1 MDEEKVMDEE
11 NIEEKIDEV
20 LGGEEITFPKELVEE
35 EEEKVPE
42 EKHKS
47 IFQQILTMGIS
58 QKVQLALKGNK
69 EARGILIKEPNKLIC
84 SAVIKSPKLT
94 ETEVLAFAKS
104 RTVSQDVLRLIV
116 MKKEWMRSKD
126 MVLALVNNPRTP
138 IAISMQLMSRLS
150 DKEVAELAKSKAVP
164 AALST
169 TAKRMIMQKAHK
181 AQKKGH

>member
-1 MDEEKVMDEE
+1 MGEEKVMDEE
-11 NIEEKIDEV
+11 NIEEKIE
-20 LGGEEITFPKELVEE
+20 GEEITFPKELVE

-47 IFQQILTMGIS
+47 IFQLILTMGIS
-58 QKVQLALKGNK
+58 EKVQLALKGNK

-138 IAISMQLMSRLS
+138 IAISMQLMNRLS
-150 DKEVAELAKSKAVP
+150 DKEVADLAKSKAVP

-169 TAKRMIMQKAHK
+169 AAKRMIMQKAHK